1 MIVGAHMQSYFS
13 RAVSVC
19 ALVLASSVAAAAQ
32 SATSEWSVGYS
43 YLRDPGSSI
52 LAATADDDSFPLG
65 WAAGGARHIWRAVWL
80 AGEVAGHYKRRTTLD
95 QDVSLS
101 YHAFLGGPRAAITV
115 GRVTEFVQVLAGAV
129 HGRASA
135 FGTTVTVTDLGLQ
148 PGGGIDYALN
158 RRVAARLQ
166 LDYRW
171 IRGADGRDPVS
182 QFKAVAALV
191 FH

>member
-1 MIVGAHMQSYFS
+1 MQSYFS
-13 RAVSVC
+13 TAALVC
-19 ALVLASSVAAAAQ
+19 AVVLTSSVAATAQ
-32 SATSEWSVGYS
+32 SSTSEWSVGYS

-52 LAATADDDSFPLG
+52 LAATADDDSFTLG
-65 WAAGGARHIWRAVWL
+65 WAAGGARHVWRAIWL

-95 QDVSLS
+95 EDVSLS
-101 YHAFLGGPRAAITV
+101 YHAFLAGPRAAVTV
-115 GRVTEFVQVLAGAV
+115 GGVTEFVQVLAGAV

-158 RRVAARLQ
+158 RRLAARLQ

-171 IRGADGRDPVS
+171 IRGSDGRNAVN
-182 QFKAVAALV
+182 QFKAVAGFV